1 MVLSDF
7 FDIALPT
14 IIHSRGW
21 ESLCKIPVR
30 CPIIIIQEFYS
41 NMHGF
46 DTSIPQFAIQIRGT
60 RIVVTPEIV
69 SEILHI
75 PRISHRD
82 YPICPRLRTVSKDE
96 LLSLF
101 CKTPS
106 SWGKR
111 QNTSRFLNMVMTFV
125 LHPLSF
131 YNFITE
137 PCARF
142 LLSLLEDLFIDFPSL
157 FILSY
162 RCL

>member
-7 FDIALPT
+7 SDIALPT

-21 ESLCKIPVR
+21 ESLCEIPVR

-82 YPICPRLRTVSKDE
+82 YPACLRLRTVSKDE

-111 QNTSRFLNMVMTFV
+111 QNTSCSGFAKG
-125 LHPLSF
+125 PDS
-131 YNFITE
+131 
-137 PCARF
+137 
-142 LLSLLEDLFIDFPSL
+142 
-157 FILSY
+157 
-162 RCL
+162 

>member
-7 FDIALPT
+7 SDIALPT
-14 IIHSRGW
+14 IIHSGGW
-21 ESLCKIPVR
+21 ESLCEILVR

-69 SEILHI
+69 FEILHI

-82 YPICPRLRTVSKDE
+82 YPTCPHLRTVSKDE

-111 QNTSRFLNMVMTFV
+111 QNTSCSGFAKG
-125 LHPLSF
+125 PDS
-131 YNFITE
+131 
-137 PCARF
+137 
-142 LLSLLEDLFIDFPSL
+142 
-157 FILSY
+157 
-162 RCL
+162 